1 MRRMFDNQS
10 YQAGFKE
17 LDLRKELDLIMFG
30 ENGGPRH
37 GHLIL
42 IRHFREVDNHR
53 VSCTCLNTLTREASN
68 DCIYCDGEGYLWDE
82 YWTWTYSMYSD
93 GPTSLP
99 MRNKFLQPGKVRKE
113 YKTFFLRFDTVI
125 ENWDKIVEVYLDL
138 DGRPV
143 VPYTRRYIY
152 ELNTL
157 QEYRSDNGRL
167 EYYVAHCRQD
177 DAVRVKK

>member
-68 DCIYCDGEGYLWDE
+68 DCIYCDGEGYLWDSYRDWE
-82 YWTWTYSMYSD
+82 D
-93 GPTSLP
+93 
-99 MRNKFLQPGKVRKE
+99 RKS
-113 YKTFFLRFDTVI
+113 
-125 ENWDKIVEVYLDL
+125 
-138 DGRPV
+138 
-143 VPYTRRYIY
+143 TR
-152 ELNTL
+152 LNSSHSG
-157 QEYRSDNGRL
+157 ESRMPSS
-167 EYYVAHCRQD
+167 A
-177 DAVRVKK
+177 